1 MSKQQQYHAQK
12 WTIDPPSYS
21 HVTLALQPS
30 PPAAAAEP
38 PPSSLVPLPPRPC
51 FPCFPPFPLSRFHF
65 YSRGRPPPRL
75 PAGMAA
81 SPKPPKVV
89 PPRRDATGVARRTIG
104 RDHWKVD
111 CPAKLC
117 SQCQGRGHT
126 ADVWPVSAEKRCNR
140 CKGPGHAADICP
152 SSEKEAVLAVSN
164 DDSDDGTVQSVYSH
178 DALGRVH
185 D

>member
-1 MSKQQQYHAQK
+1 MGSG
-12 WTIDPPSYS
+12 S
-21 HVTLALQPS
+21 
-30 PPAAAAEP
+30 AATAGGD
-38 PPSSLVPLPPRPC
+38 SS
-51 FPCFPPFPLSRFHF
+51 S
-65 YSRGRPPPRL
+65 
-75 PAGMAA
+75 A
-81 SPKPPKVV
+81 K
-89 PPRRDATGVARRTIG
+89 ATEGSTPEARCYRCG
-104 RDHWKVD
+104 KKGHWRAD
-111 CPAKLC
+111 CTELC
-117 SQCQGRGHT
+117 SRCQGRGHT